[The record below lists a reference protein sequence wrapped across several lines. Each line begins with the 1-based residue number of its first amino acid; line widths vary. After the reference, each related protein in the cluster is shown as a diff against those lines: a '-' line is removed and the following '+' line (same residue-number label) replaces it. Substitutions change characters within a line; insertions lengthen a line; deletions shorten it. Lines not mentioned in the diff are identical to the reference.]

1 MREDREGKERR
12 QVFPL
17 NFPLLGIPSLLFSGG
32 LRNVPWLPLFLPS
45 RENEDE
51 SEYEWVLR
59 TEWGGEKGRDSF
71 IVHSLKILE
80 KKVQWASA
88 RKSFPVFKAFLL
100 FF

>member
-1 MREDREGKERR
+1 MRMKVNTNGSC
-12 QVFPL
+12 
-17 NFPLLGIPSLLFSGG
+17 G
-32 LRNVPWLPLFLPS
+32 RN
-45 RENEDE
+45 
-51 SEYEWVLR
+51 
-59 TEWGGEKGRDSF
+59 GEEKKGRDSF